1 MKLRKAQKDEKIA
14 KFEEMCENWKGN
26 RFSEFAARFARDK
39 RFLAFDKMKERETL
53 FFAYKKK
60 LKDQSLNDSK
70 KKKEDIKLDFMDILD
85 QKKCQELKN
94 WEEVVEKIEGL
105 AAFKA
110 APEDE
115 RFVQKQDFFNTFK
128 TVLVR

>member
-1 MKLRKAQKDEKIA
+1 MVNLFLGWTFLGWVVALAWAFSDNTKLLKA
-14 KFEEMCENWKGN
+14 EN
-26 RFSEFAARFARDK
+26 
-39 RFLAFDKMKERETL
+39 
-53 FFAYKKK
+53 
-60 LKDQSLNDSK
+60 K

-115 RFVQKQDFFNTFK
+115 RFVQKQAFF
-128 TVLVR
+128 